1 MADPQA
7 RVQALIDDLVER
19 DVERGLQ
26 VAVYYQGELV
36 VDAWSGLADAATG
49 RLVDGDTLFT
59 VMSTSKG
66 VVATVIHLLAER
78 GKLDYDTPIA
88 EYWPE
93 FAANRKA
100 EITVRHVLA
109 HTAGIPQVPD
119 GIGPSEMCDWERTCE
134 AVSGL
139 APVWVPGTQTGYH
152 AFTFGWILGEVARRV
167 DGRPFARIVQEEI
180 CRPLGIA
187 SLYFGIPDEVEPRV
201 AVLQDGRLPEGV
213 PPDSLLLRA
222 MPPSVWP
229 LAEFGNRP
237 DIRRACIPA
246 AGGIATARAIA
257 RLYAVLGGDLS
268 GVELLPPERQRIAS
282 TPQVEGLDVVRGTT
296 QCIALG
302 LALGG
307 IPSSTMGQ
315 RVTAFGH
322 GGAGGSIGFADPEH
336 HLAFG
341 LAKTRLL
348 TETAPGEGAAYLVAQ
363 EVRAA
368 LDIPE

>member
-66 VVATVIHLLAER
+66 VVATVIHQLAER

-88 EYWPE
+88 KYWPE
-93 FAANRKA
+93 FAANGKDG
-100 EITVRHVLA
+100 ITVRHVLT

-119 GIGPSEMCDWERTCE
+119 GLGASEMCDWERTCE

-201 AVLQDGRLPEGV
+201 AVLEDGRLPAGA

-222 MPPSVWP
+222 MPPYVWP

-237 DIRRACIPA
+237 DILRACIPA
-246 AGGIATARAIA
+246 CGGITTARLIA
-257 RLYAVLGGDLS
+257 RLYAALAGDLR
-268 GVELLPPERQRIAS
+268 GVELLPPERLSAATAPQVESFDVVRATAQRIA
-282 TPQVEGLDVVRGTT
+282 
-296 QCIALG
+296 LG
-302 LALGG
+302 FGLGG
-307 IPSSTMGQ
+307 MPFSPMGSGA
-315 RVTAFGH
+315 TAFGH
-322 GGAGGSIGFADPEH
+322 PGAGGSIGFADPEH
-336 HLAFG
+336 HLAFA

-348 TETAPGEGAAYLVAQ
+348 METAPGEGAAYLVAQ
-363 EVRAA
+363 EVRSA
-368 LDIPE
+368 LGIPD